1 MVGPN
6 VFDGFNLSHTT
17 PYCYWLVQN
26 FDSQLATEVE
36 KTRFSEQ
43 ALESCRNEFN
53 AFRVTVNA
61 KLDELNQSS
70 QHWYLAT
77 QAAKKDVKNLQDEV
91 TSLKGE
97 IIGLQSHIDESQVVM
112 EKLKTELAQILSST
126 SWRITA
132 PLRAFNCG
140 RLALLHWMKYSIFR
154 VAK

>member
-1 MVGPN
+1 M
-6 VFDGFNLSHTT
+6 
-17 PYCYWLVQN
+17 
-26 FDSQLATEVE
+26 
-36 KTRFSEQ
+36 
-43 ALESCRNEFN
+43 
-53 AFRVTVNA
+53 TVNA

-70 QHWYLAT
+70 QHWYLST

-112 EKLKTELAQILSST
+112 EKLKTELVQILSST

-132 PLRAFNCG
+132 PFRAFKRG
-140 RLALLHWMKYSIFR
+140 MLALLHWITYRIFR